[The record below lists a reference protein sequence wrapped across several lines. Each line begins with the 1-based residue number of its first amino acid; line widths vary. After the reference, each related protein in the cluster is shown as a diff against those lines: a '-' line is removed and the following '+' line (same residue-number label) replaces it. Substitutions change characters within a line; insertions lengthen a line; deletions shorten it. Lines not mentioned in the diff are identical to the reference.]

1 MTQQQQ
7 FNQVWANIYY
17 QLDSAHKN
25 KIQQAKDKFAKEK
38 EEYAKCNKGN

>member
-1 MTQQQQ
+1 MTHQEQ
-7 FNQVWANIYY
+7 FNEVWANIYY
-17 QLDSAHKN
+17 QLDVAHKN

>member
-38 EEYAKCNKGN
+38 EEYAKCNKRD